1 MKPPT
6 FDASISELQAVL
18 DACRPLAPAITAAG
32 QAIIASIQRG
42 GKLLTC
48 GNGGSAA
55 DALHLAEELV
65 GRYHRE
71 RRALPAICLNADP
84 TAITCICNDYGYEH
98 VFSRGVEALGKPG
111 DVLVGFTTSGN
122 SANVIAAFHAAAAL
136 GVTTVLLAGRDGG
149 LARGLC
155 QHELVIPSQSTARI
169 QEVHTLVLHQ
179 WLEMIDATDWPAI
192 LP

>member
-1 MKPPT
+1 MTPPSFET
-6 FDASISELQAVL
+6 SLAELRRVL
-18 DACRPLAPAITAAG
+18 DACRPLAAAVEAAG
-32 QAIIASIQRG
+32 QAIIASILNG

-65 GRYHRE
+65 GRYHVE
-71 RRALPAICLNADP
+71 RRALPGLCLNADP
-84 TAITCICNDYGYEH
+84 TALTCICNDYGYEQ
-98 VFSRGVEALGKPG
+98 VFARGVQALGRRG

-122 SANVIAAFHAAAAL
+122 SANVIAAFHAASRL

-149 LARGLC
+149 QARGLC
-155 QHELVIPSQSTARI
+155 QHEIIVPSNNTARI

-179 WLEMIDATDWPAI
+179 WLEAIDATPWPEL